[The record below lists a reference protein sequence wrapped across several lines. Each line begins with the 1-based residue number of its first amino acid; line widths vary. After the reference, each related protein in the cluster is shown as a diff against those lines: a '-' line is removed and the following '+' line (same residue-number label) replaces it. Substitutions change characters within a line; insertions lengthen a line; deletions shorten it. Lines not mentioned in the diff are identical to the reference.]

1 MSAYQRVRQW
11 NTFAQVW
18 HLFDAKWQ
26 NPFQS
31 APVIAK
37 HLKGTHKPIYHPLAD
52 TGDHVVV
59 INSRHVAL
67 PGDEWRRRS
76 YFHHTGYPGGATW
89 TMAWE
94 LHEKDPTMVMKKAVY
109 RALDKNLMRRNLMM
123 RLHIFPEEDIPEEV
137 KANISHQ
144 IPVLRPVPR
153 SLLTYTDEEIAN
165 FPKVVDYPEGYVVK

>member
-1 MSAYQRVRQW
+1 
-11 NTFAQVW
+11 
-18 HLFDAKWQ
+18 
-26 NPFQS
+26 
-31 APVIAK
+31 
-37 HLKGTHKPIYHPLAD
+37 
-52 TGDHVVV
+52 
-59 INSRHVAL
+59 
-67 PGDEWRRRS
+67 
-76 YFHHTGYPGGATW
+76 
-89 TMAWE
+89 
-94 LHEKDPTMVMKKAVY
+94 VMKKAVY